1 MNYLEVTNRALT
13 GPSCKEK
20 EYDLRIFDKKLKE
33 VIRNYSVTC
42 DPTDPIPS
50 DNSLADRVFNAAM
63 DFYVDVGTYCL
74 DTERIIKFTRE
85 EVKDAVRLP
94 LACVQFGEGRNAKNL
109 VSRKPE
115 STVPPWVSA
124 GAVGIGVSDE
134 EIFSSLMK
142 AYVTYV
148 PLMDSL
154 PTAALASVGGFPVR
168 LGDPTEIE
176 GAMRTVMLTKE
187 ALRASGRPGIAIANG
202 VATAVSDKA
211 TIAGGSLLGPGDAI
225 EVGSIAEM
233 KIDFSLMNKVAYAI
247 GTNKK
252 IWAGAGPLLG
262 GYCGGPEGLAITV
275 AAYNFHALLVQRGT
289 VQHPYP
295 VHYRYVCSSSR
306 EMIWANSLAY
316 QAISRN
322 TNMPLVGLC
331 YAASGPAVE
340 ETFYEAAATAATN
353 TVSGASIEI
362 QGQAQGRYADHLGPL
377 EARLAAEV
385 AHAVAGMKR
394 EYVNEILK
402 ELLKLYED
410 KLRNPDPGKKYQ
422 ECFDVRR
429 IRPAQDYVELYKK
442 AARKLGDL
450 GIEISTMLS

>member
-13 GPSCKEK
+13 GPPCKEK
-20 EYDLRIFDKKLKE
+20 EYDLRVFYKKLQE
-33 VIRNYSVTC
+33 VIKHYGIAY
-42 DPTDPIPS
+42 DPTNPIPL
-50 DNSLADRVFNAAM
+50 DNSLVDHLFNAAM

-85 EVKDAVRLP
+85 EVKDAVRSSLP
-94 LACVQFGEGRNAKNL
+94 SVQFGEGRNAKTL

-134 EIFSSLMK
+134 EIFSSLMR

-154 PTAALASVGGFPVR
+154 CTASLVSIDGVPVR

-176 GAMRTVMLTKE
+176 GSMRTVMLTKE
-187 ALRASGRPGIAIANG
+187 ALRASSRPGLAIANG

-225 EVGSIAEM
+225 EIGSIAEM

-247 GTNKK
+247 STNKN

-262 GYCGGPEGLAITV
+262 GYCGGPEGLAVTV
-275 AAYNFHALLVQRGT
+275 VAYNFHALLVQKGT

-295 VHYRYVCSSSR
+295 IHYRYICNSSR

-322 TNMPLVGLC
+322 TNVPLVGLC

-340 ETFYEAAATAATN
+340 ETFYEAAASAATN

-362 QGQAQGRYADHLGPL
+362 QGLAQGRYADHLGPL

-385 AHAVAGMKR
+385 AYAVTGMKR
-394 EYVNEILK
+394 EDLNEILK

-429 IRPAQDYVELYKK
+429 ITPAQGYLELYKK
-442 AARKLGDL
+442 AAKTLGDL
-450 GIEISTMLS
+450 GIKL